1 MRATNSITNSQPKR
15 GFTATISGDAVQ
27 KMILSSLK
35 DPRRAASFTSTLISV
50 VNGSYQLQQ
59 CEPASIIS
67 AALRGEGMNLSLALG
82 QYSVVPYGTK
92 ANYQLSYKGLA
103 QLATRSGQYKD
114 FGVFDVREGEYKGS
128 NPRTRQPVI
137 EWLDDDEREN
147 LPLAGFYGFYELQN
161 GFFKSIYWTHEKILN
176 HADRYSKAFSKEKY
190 MNLLAGKL
198 PKQEADKLR
207 NGSPWY
213 DEPLSEAH
221 QKMCKKTVLIQ
232 MLGDGT
238 APLSL
243 EMSTAIKEETMKESG
258 GEFFYADD
266 PRIVEANAPAPNEPV
281 PIMPEEAEE
290 VEAKV
295 IEPMPVPA
303 MKEEKKPASSSR
315 KGKASAQ
322 AVDSSPAPKAVLPD
336 DAPIINDIDDDF
348 MPIPEVDPL
357 TGEIIGDASAN
368 SQMSFFERL

>member
-1 MRATNSITNSQPKR
+1 MRANNSIMNQPRQQK

-35 DPRRAASFTSTLISV
+35 DPRRAASFTSTLISI
-50 VNGSYQLQQ
+50 VNGSYQLQN

-114 FGVFDVREGEYKGS
+114 FGVLDVREGEYKGS
-128 NPRTRQPVI
+128 NPRTRQPMI
-137 EWLDDDEREN
+137 EWLDDDEREY
-147 LPLAGFYGFYELQN
+147 LDIIGYYGFYELQN
-161 GFFKSIYWTHEKILN
+161 GFFKSMYWTHEKILN

-198 PKQEADKLR
+198 SKQDADKLR

-213 DEPLSEAH
+213 DDPKSEAH

-243 EMSTAIKEETMKESG
+243 EMSTAIREETLKESG
-258 GEFFYADD
+258 GEFIYADD
-266 PRIVEANAPAPNEPV
+266 PRVVEANAPAPASVVEPMPLPVVVEPEEVPAEPEPV
-281 PIMPEEAEE
+281 PEPKP
-290 VEAKV
+290 AKASSAGRKKAPATDHV
-295 IEPMPVPA
+295 APAPVPV
-303 MKEEKKPASSSR
+303 P
-315 KGKASAQ
+315 
-322 AVDSSPAPKAVLPD
+322 VV
-336 DAPIINDIDDDF
+336 NDDDDF
-348 MPIPEVDPL
+348 MPVPENLD
-357 TGEIIGDASAN
+357 DQMDF
-368 SQMSFFERL
+368 SQFGI